1 MEVQAGERYSPH
13 KNLSDLD
20 LIFNSDIDSNLDF
33 FENLGNLF
41 EQLQRHTVF
50 IRYVYFINYNKLK
63 AVF

>member
-1 MEVQAGERYSPH
+1 MEVEAGELYSPQ
-13 KNLSDLD
+13 KKLTDWD

-33 FENLGNLF
+33 FENPGNLF

-50 IRYVYFINYNKLK
+50 IRFVYFIDYNKLK

>member
-1 MEVQAGERYSPH
+1 MEVQAGERYSLQ
-13 KNLSDLD
+13 KNLIDLD

>member
-13 KNLSDLD
+13 KNLSD
-20 LIFNSDIDSNLDF
+20 LDF

-50 IRYVYFINYNKLK
+50 IRYVYFIDYNKLK